1 MIREGES
8 HGDSCAQL
16 EFQASRKVVGDG
28 SGSDGGVALLREAD
42 RALAASGG
50 LMTTGARSASSI
62 RCSGWSPGG
71 CSAVR
76 WVTKI
81 SMITTSFGM
90 TVCRTPAG
98 DDLTGERRVRERDR
112 PLAG

>member
-8 HGDSCAQL
+8 HGDSCVQL
-16 EFQASRKVVGDG
+16 AFQASRKVVSDG
-28 SGSDGGVALLREAD
+28 GGVALLREAD

-71 CSAVR
+71 CSAAR

-98 DDLTGERRVRERDR
+98 DNLTGERRVRERDR